1 MIVLLLVMTPLSAVT
16 GLFAGDDEAAGP
28 YATAIGRASGI
39 VGEPH
44 ESLADYLIPWIV
56 VHVAGVLVHRF
67 LTRENV
73 IRAMIDGRKELSD
86 STAALESA
94 LAGVWRA
101 LAVAA
106 VVLLL
111 GGYLIAAT

>member
-1 MIVLLLVMTPLSAVT
+1 MIHLIVL
-16 GLFAGDDEAAGP
+16 
-28 YATAIGRASGI
+28 
-39 VGEPH
+39 
-44 ESLADYLIPWIV
+44 
-56 VHVAGVLVHRF
+56 HVAGVLVNWF
-67 LTRENV
+67 LTGENV

-106 VVLLL
+106 VVLLR